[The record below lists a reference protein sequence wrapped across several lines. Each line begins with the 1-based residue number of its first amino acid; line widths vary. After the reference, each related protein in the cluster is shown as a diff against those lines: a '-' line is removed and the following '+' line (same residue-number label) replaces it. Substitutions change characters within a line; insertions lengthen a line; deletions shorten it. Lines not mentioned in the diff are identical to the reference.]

1 MTIDELFVSEYNLMS
16 RDNLIVPMAEAD
28 GGTTAIAGTPA
39 ATTTGGLNATVV
51 SPSGVTSGESE
62 A

>member
-1 MTIDELFVSEYNLMS
+1 MS

-28 GGTTAIAGTPA
+28 GGTTVTAGTPA